1 MVLGSFTDKLSRM
14 REEED
19 DFWRGLYDRM
29 VQHLIDS
36 DVAGDALKEGDAFPD
51 FQLPNAEGRFVRKA
65 DLLASGP
72 AVISFYRGAWC
83 PYCSAELNALAEAAP
98 AILKAGAALAT
109 ISPEAGGAALRTK
122 VERHLPFEILCDL
135 DNVLGLECGLV
146 FPVSDEIRTVYVAEG
161 LDLSRVYGNDAWM
174 LPVPA
179 TYIVKKDG
187 TIAKAFVNAD
197 FRHRLD
203 PQEILGTLSA
213 LT

>member
-1 MVLGSFTDKLSRM
+1 MAGGAFTDKLSRM

-29 VQHLIDS
+29 VRHLIDS
-36 DVAGDALKEGDAFPD
+36 DVAGDALREGAVFPD
-51 FQLPNAEGRFVRKA
+51 FQLASADGRFVRRA
-65 DLLASGP
+65 DVLGQGP

-98 AILKAGAALAT
+98 AIVKAGATLAT

-135 DNVLGLECGLV
+135 DNVLAMECGLV
-146 FPVSDEIRTVYVAEG
+146 YPVSDEIRNVYVAEG

-174 LPVPA
+174 LPIPA
-179 TYIVKKDG
+179 TYIVRKDG
-187 TIAKAFVNAD
+187 VIAKAFVDPD

-203 PQEILGTLSA
+203 PQEILATLA
-213 LT
+213 TL

>member
-1 MVLGSFTDKLSRM
+1 MITGAFTDKLSRM

-19 DFWRGLYDRM
+19 DEWRALYDRM

-36 DVAGDALKEGDAFPD
+36 DVAGDALKAGDTFPD
-51 FQLPNAEGRFVRKA
+51 FQMPSAEGRFVRRA
-65 DLLASGP
+65 DVLANGP
-72 AVISFYRGAWC
+72 AVLSFYRGAWC

-98 AILKAGAALAT
+98 AIAKAGAMLAT

-146 FPVSDEIRTVYVAEG
+146 FPMSDEMRKVYIADG

-174 LPVPA
+174 LPLPA
-179 TYIVKKDG
+179 TYIVRQDAV
-187 TIAKAFVNAD
+187 IAKAFVDAD
-197 FRHRLD
+197 FRNRLD
-203 PQEILGTLSA
+203 PEDILATLAA
-213 LT
+213 L